1 MNFFFKIGIGHKM
14 VTNRLENCD
23 GIVFPSQICDGFRI
37 PSQISDRFV
46 TDLRQKVIKKNLSLY
61 LKIIIF

>member
-1 MNFFFKIGIGHKM
+1 M

-37 PSQISDRFV
+37 PSQICDRFV
-46 TDLRQKVIKKNLSLY
+46 TDLLQTVIKKFIFIFEINCII
-61 LKIIIF
+61 KI